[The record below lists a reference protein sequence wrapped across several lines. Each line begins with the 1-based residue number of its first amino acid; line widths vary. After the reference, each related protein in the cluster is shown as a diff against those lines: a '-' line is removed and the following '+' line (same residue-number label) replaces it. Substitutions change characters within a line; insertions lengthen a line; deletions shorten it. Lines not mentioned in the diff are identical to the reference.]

1 MHNPVRQSYRSDV
14 ELLIMGNGDMDNTK
28 SSGEIPLQDIEKQ
41 LSSSSILSNEDV
53 ESLSWHDLR
62 VTVKDRA
69 TGQPR
74 DILHG
79 ASGIVR
85 PGEMMA
91 LMGGSGSGK
100 TTLLNTLAQRQTAA
114 VSGKVMIN
122 GEECSLATHRS
133 VSSFVEQEDT
143 LIGSLTVEETLW
155 FAARLAL
162 PRSVTKAEAKN
173 RVSKLIESFGL
184 TKQRGTL
191 IGTPVQKGISGG
203 QKRRVSVATQ
213 LMTGPR
219 ILYLDEPTSGLD
231 STASYEVMSFIRNIA
246 REHKVSVSRIIGQ
259 LWPDC

>member
-1 MHNPVRQSYRSDV
+1 MPRQSFRSDV
-14 ELLIMGNGDMDNTK
+14 ELLIMGNEDADTMRV
-28 SSGEIPLQDIEKQ
+28 SGEIPLQDVEKQ
-41 LSSSSILSNEDV
+41 LSSSSILGNDDV
-53 ESLSWHDLR
+53 ESLSWHGLS
-62 VTVKDRA
+62 VTVKDRG

-100 TTLLNTLAQRQTAA
+100 TTLLNALAQRQTE
-114 VSGKVMIN
+114 SIKGKVMIN
-122 GEECSLATHRS
+122 GEECNLATHRAIT
-133 VSSFVEQEDT
+133 SFVEQEDT

-162 PRSVTKAEAKN
+162 PRTVTKAEAKS
-173 RVSKLIESFGL
+173 RVAKLIECFGL
-184 TKQRGTL
+184 SKQRSTL
-191 IGTPVQKGISGG
+191 IGTPMQRGISGG

-219 ILYLDEPTSGLD
+219 ILFLDEPTSGLD
-231 STASYEVMSFIRNIA
+231 STASYEVINFIRNIT
-246 REHKVSVSRIIGQ
+246 REHKVSNVFV
-259 LWPDC
+259 CAA

>member
-1 MHNPVRQSYRSDV
+1 MHMRNSVRSDV
-14 ELLIMGNGDMDNTK
+14 ELLIMGNEDTMTVR
-28 SSGEIPLQDIEKQ
+28 GEMPMQDVEKY
-41 LSSSSILSNEDV
+41 LSSSSILRNDDV
-53 ESLSWHDLR
+53 ESLSFHKLH

-69 TGQPR
+69 TGLPR
-74 DILHG
+74 DIIHG

-85 PGEMMA
+85 PGEVMA

-100 TTLLNTLAQRQTAA
+100 TTLLNTLAQRQTAS
-114 VSGKVMIN
+114 VRGKVMIN
-122 GEECSLATHRS
+122 GQECDLNTHRAL
-133 VSSFVEQEDT
+133 SSFVEQEDT

-162 PRSVTKAEAKN
+162 PRTVTKADAKI
-173 RVSKLIESFGL
+173 RVDRLIKSFGL
-184 TKQRGTL
+184 TNQSTTL

-231 STASYEVMSFIRNIA
+231 STASYEVMSYISSIA
-246 REHKVSVSRIIGQ
+246 RENKVSIWRFTPTELALGAIS
-259 LWPDC
+259 